1 MWCYTLIRHPY
12 FHRSISIGRLTFV
25 YLFVA
30 AAFASRSRIDRL
42 PAPAVVPSSP
52 PAAAH
57 PCLPPPPLPFC
68 RAPAPSAAARTSRS
82 RASAKSRAKLL
93 MEAEARDPWLASLSL
108 LPADDNTSAD
118 AASTGWAIGVDPDR
132 IHFFLSLLRCAGRR
146 RFTSS
151 SLRGRL
157 RERATVSSPDLVS
170 SSLSPKFE
178 LISVLIFVSEAVLR

>member
-1 MWCYTLIRHPY
+1 
-12 FHRSISIGRLTFV
+12 
-25 YLFVA
+25 
-30 AAFASRSRIDRL
+30 
-42 PAPAVVPSSP
+42 
-52 PAAAH
+52 
-57 PCLPPPPLPFC
+57 
-68 RAPAPSAAARTSRS
+68 
-82 RASAKSRAKLL
+82 
-93 MEAEARDPWLASLSL
+93 MEAEVRDPWLASLSL

-118 AASTGWAIGVDPDR
+118 AASAGWAIGVDPDR

-146 RFTSS
+146 RFTS